1 MLKYIC
7 GILNSELITY
17 FCRINKIIRV
27 EKGKT
32 PQIKTSDLKEIR
44 ICVSDDHY
52 KPIIDLVNVLL
63 ITPNNNEA
71 LVELN
76 KLIYEIY
83 NIDES
88 EQQLIHSYLHA
99 S

>member
-1 MLKYIC
+1 MLKYVC
-7 GILNSELITY
+7 GVLNSELITY

-44 ICVSDDHY
+44 ICLSDNY
-52 KPIIDLVNVLL
+52 YQSIIDLVNKLL
-63 ITPNNNEA
+63 CTPDDIES
-71 LVELN
+71 LTKLN

-83 NIDES
+83 DIDES
-88 EQQLIHSYLHA
+88 EQQFIHSYLNA